1 MIRVPFLDVKAS
13 YMALKSE
20 LDSAFRRCMES
31 GTYILGDEVE
41 FFEKE
46 FASFHEVQHCV
57 GVANG
62 LEALQLILMA
72 LGIGPDDEVIVPAHT
87 FVATWLAVSFTGAR
101 PVAVDVRRDT
111 YNIDAALIQNA
122 ITKRTR
128 AILPVHLYGQPAD
141 MDAILRAIDPK
152 QIAIVEDAAQ
162 AQGAMYRGKFVGGF
176 GAAAGV
182 SFYPGK
188 NLGAYGDAGAV
199 LTDRDDLDE
208 RIRQLR
214 NYGSRKKYYHEQLG
228 LNSRL
233 DPLQAAFLRVKLQKL
248 SEWNARRREFA
259 DYYLR
264 ALSNVP
270 GISLPIKAEGCEPVW
285 HLFVICCSK
294 RDALQAFLAEYGI
307 ETLIHYP
314 VPPYLSGAYAAA
326 YEGQHFPVA
335 EEIANTALSLPIGP
349 HMTMEQ
355 AEWVVE
361 IIKRFAA

>member
-1 MIRVPFLDVKAS
+1 MRVPFLDVKAS
-13 YMALKSE
+13 YLALKPE
-20 LDSAFRRCMES
+20 LDGAFQRCMES
-31 GTYILGDEVE
+31 GVYISGDEVAS
-41 FFEKE
+41 FEKE
-46 FASFHEVQHCV
+46 FASFHQVEHCV

-72 LGIGPDDEVIVPAHT
+72 LGIGPGDEVIVPAHT
-87 FVATWLAVSFTGAR
+87 FIATWLAVSFTGAK
-101 PVAVDVRRDT
+101 PVAVDVRQDT
-111 YNIDAALIQNA
+111 FNLDAALIHRA
-122 ITKRTR
+122 ITRRTK

-141 MDAILRAIDPK
+141 MDAILRAVDGA

-162 AQGAMYRGKFVGGF
+162 AQGARYRGKFVGGF

-199 LTDRDDLDE
+199 LTNKDNLNE

-214 NYGSRKKYYHEQLG
+214 NYGSQKKYYHEQLG

-248 SEWNARRREFA
+248 GEWNARRAELA
-259 DYYLR
+259 AYYLR
-264 ALSNVP
+264 ELANVP
-270 GISLPIKAEGCEPVW
+270 GIRLPVKADGCEPVW

-294 RDALQAFLAEYGI
+294 RDALQAFLSEHGI

-314 VPPYLSGAYAAA
+314 VPPHLSGAYAAD

-335 EEIANTALSLPIGP
+335 EEIANMALSLPIGP
-349 HMTMEQ
+349 QMTMEQ
-355 AEWVVE
+355 VEWVVE
-361 IIKRFAA
+361 TVKRFAA